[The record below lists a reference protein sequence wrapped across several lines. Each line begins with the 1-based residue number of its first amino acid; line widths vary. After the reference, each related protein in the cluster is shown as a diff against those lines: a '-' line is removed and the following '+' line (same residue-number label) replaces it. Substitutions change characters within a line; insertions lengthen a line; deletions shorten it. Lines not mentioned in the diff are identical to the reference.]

1 MGEKLAL
8 ARVAES
14 KQEKEE
20 EDERQRQM
28 EQEDERRRE
37 KDTDKDTAE
46 NQTNQ
51 QSVGRPR
58 KIRKQNS
65 LDSANDVS
73 SEDSNDSSK
82 YKGTATFKTLLQSLL
97 CCLFFY

>member
-8 ARVAES
+8 ARVAER

-20 EDERQRQM
+20 EDERLRQK
-28 EQEDERRRE
+28 QKDDERRRE
-37 KDTDKDTAE
+37 KDSDQQDRSQTDAQSS
-46 NQTNQ
+46 NQ
-51 QSVGRPR
+51 SGAKPR

-65 LDSANDVS
+65 LDSTNDVS

-82 YKGTATFKTLLQSLL
+82 YKGMMLA
-97 CCLFFY
+97 